1 MRRRRRNLCHGHGR
15 TPFWF
20 RVAPYDNS
28 PRRNGQGR
36 VSQVGRPAANEPI
49 PTGPPQA
56 RLRGSVGR
64 RGGATSHAI
73 GEAPALG
80 VEAIQ
85 RNGEGEREQPSRARA
100 SNARARTRSRRFLKS
115 TRLLTITACG
125 VPSEVGSVR
134 PHQGGDPRG
143 PARRGPIRR
152 RWVSPSG
159 APATRM
165 PAQGLPGAHG
175 GRNGRMTN
183 TRRSAWHEAGRGARG
198 CAAPLLHAGRVGGG
212 RTSTSRTA
220 GDRTC
225 AFPSTAPTL
234 ATSPRRPVT
243 ATNLRTGRRRRAV
256 GRLTACRSQA
266 RGEVSVPFADSAS
279 SPISSAARTC
289 PPALAHRAPGRC
301 RRGHPP
307 SCHGPT
313 GNPTAPRRC
322 RARP

>member
-1 MRRRRRNLCHGHGR
+1 MRRRRRNLCHGHGP

-64 RGGATSHAI
+64 RSGATSHAI

-100 SNARARTRSRRFLKS
+100 GNARARTRSRQFLKS
-115 TRLLTITACG
+115 TRLLTTTAFG

-143 PARRGPIRR
+143 PARRGLIRR
-152 RWVSPSG
+152 RLGVAKRRPG
-159 APATRM
+159 HANAAT
-165 PAQGLPGAHG
+165 AQGLPGAHG

-225 AFPSTAPTL
+225 ASPSTAPTL

-243 ATNLRTGRRRRAV
+243 ATNRRTGRRRRAV
-256 GRLTACRSQA
+256 GRLTACPVTGEGRGQRAVRGLGVVSDQFCRTYLSTRS
-266 RGEVSVPFADSAS
+266 
-279 SPISSAARTC
+279 
-289 PPALAHRAPGRC
+289 RAP
-301 RRGHPP
+301 
-307 SCHGPT
+307 S
-313 GNPTAPRRC
+313 
-322 RARP
+322 AR